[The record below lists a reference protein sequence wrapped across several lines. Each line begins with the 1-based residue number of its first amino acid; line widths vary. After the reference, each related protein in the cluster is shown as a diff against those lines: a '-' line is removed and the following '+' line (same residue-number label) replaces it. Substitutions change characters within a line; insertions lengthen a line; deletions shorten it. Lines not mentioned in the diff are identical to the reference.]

1 MSSLLEILVKK
12 HSFGKVTGSP
22 PTALQK
28 SGIHYWYFLLIC
40 PHYRDTSQITDRK
53 RATLRFNTII
63 YYSVYIIFLFSCCS
77 LYGWPSTKTNMI
89 HLINNTC
96 FWLGSIKKKKKHG
109 THNVK
114 INVKRYSLNLPMAK
128 QTDVLDSTT
137 CPHSYVIALL
147 LFHITKKHKMYFS
160 LYSLLF
166 PFFFFKLFYRRF
178 HFLSLIFLTCIENF

>member
-166 PFFFFKLFYRRF
+166 PFFFLKLFYRRF